1 MANLLSKINIGG
13 VLYDLKDAYAREQI
27 ALLLEDAAKHMDST
41 GIFADDVAV
50 KAYVDA
56 QVGAINSFEVVVA
69 DVLPEASEATMFQ
82 LYLVADENAES
93 GTHVEYITVQDGE
106 GYKWEAIGTTA
117 IDLAD
122 YVTEKE
128 LENILKDYEL
138 KANLKALAYKDSA
151 SGTVAGETISGVKAT
166 GTGVTGVTLS
176 DNAVEKDV
184 ASAGKFTP
192 AGTVSG
198 TAVTAGS
205 IAVTAKYAG
214 TEATLA
220 KGDYTPAGTVTA
232 DFSHE
237 SVDAQ
242 LVKGTHT
249 PEGEVSVALS
259 GNTFNAITGVG
270 TQASFVEG
278 EFTAATL
285 DKEDVT
291 ANYAKEGI
299 VGSVEGETLT
309 FTAAGIEA
317 ITATKVN
324 AFNGGSKAA
333 DQFVPNSLPTMS
345 EQNVGVQS
353 ATFTGTAHEAITG
366 VKYDKAALNGLTF
379 AGTKAENALVTG
391 VTYDKAD
398 IDQATFTGATIDINA
413 TFAGA
418 EGDVNVSGKYTDTN
432 YAAEA
437 NTGAIELAVGDI
449 AVSAK
454 DVTVQ

>member
-41 GIFADDVAV
+41 GIFTDDAAV

-69 DVLPEASEATMFQ
+69 DALPEASENTMFQ

-117 IDLAD
+117 VDLAD

-151 SGTVAGETISGVKAT
+151 SGTVDGETISGVKAT

-214 TEATLA
+214 TEATLT

-278 EFTAATL
+278 EFKAATL

-333 DQFVPNSLPTMS
+333 DQFVPNSLPTMA

-353 ATFTGTAHEAITG
+353 ATFTGTAHESITG

-379 AGTKAENALVTG
+379 AGTKVEDALVTG

-413 TFAGA
+413 TFAGS
-418 EGDVNVSGKYTDTN
+418 EGDVNVAGKYTDTN
-432 YAAEA
+432 YTAEA
-437 NTGAIELAVGDI
+437 NTGAVELAVGDI
-449 AVSAK
+449 VVSAK